1 MSQLLKY
8 VLGGVASCLI
18 LSAFAMPNQAVVEQ
32 TTTEEFPAFEKS
44 YLKQVKRYEAGDVA
58 RLQAN
63 LNKDQVRHLLG
74 NPHFDEGVFGPKVWN
89 YVLDVRL
96 PKSAQYQRCELHLE
110 FDKHGFVRNVHWK
123 DSVCAQLQK
132 EWMTG
137 SAL

>member
-137 SAL
+137 AAL

>member
-89 YVLDVRL
+89 YVLEVRL

-137 SAL
+137 AAL

>member
-74 NPHFDEGVFGPKVWN
+74 NPHFDEGVFGPKVLN

-137 SAL
+137 AAL

>member
-74 NPHFDEGVFGPKVWN
+74 NPHFDEGVLGPKVWN

-137 SAL
+137 AAL

>member
-132 EWMTG
+132 EWKTG
-137 SAL
+137 AAL

>member
-32 TTTEEFPAFEKS
+32 STTVEFPAFEKS

-137 SAL
+137 AAL

>member
-89 YVLDVRL
+89 YVSDVRL

-137 SAL
+137 AAL

>member
-96 PKSAQYQRCELHLE
+96 PKSAQAQRCELHLE

-137 SAL
+137 AAL

>member
-8 VLGGVASCLI
+8 VMGGVASCLI
-18 LSAFAMPNQAVVEQ
+18 FSAFSMLNQAVVEH
-32 TTTEEFPAFEKS
+32 TTTEDFPAFEKS
-44 YLKQVKRYEAGDVA
+44 YLNQVKRYEAGHVA

-96 PKSAQYQRCELHLE
+96 PKSAEDQRCELHLE
-110 FDKHGFVRNVHWK
+110 FDKHGFVRNVQWK

-137 SAL
+137 AAL

>member
-96 PKSAQYQRCELHLE
+96 PTSAQYQRCELHLE

-137 SAL
+137 AAL